1 MSKRKKDFI
10 KNIVLIN
17 IATITIMFIVSYFIK
32 NVRFS
37 LYVTIIFLI
46 LIISLVINSINIIFY
61 IKNKK

>member
-17 IATITIMFIVSYFIK
+17 IVTITIIFIVSYFIK

-37 LYVTIIFLI
+37 LYVNRIYYLA
-46 LIISLVINSINIIFY
+46 SNKFY
-61 IKNKK
+61 